1 MPFPV
6 YCFMVSSVG
15 LEIGFLNPG
24 QSTTTI
30 LAGAGV
36 ALYGLRKLDVISDML
51 SYLLGILVVCVV
63 LVLHPSFT
71 DTAAAGYAEQTLSL
85 MIELLG
91 AFIELVKNWG
101 GIEASAILGGTLA

>member
-1 MPFPV
+1 MSFPV
-6 YCFMVSSVG
+6 NCFMGSSVG
-15 LEIGFLNPG
+15 LEIGFLDPG

-71 DTAAAGYAEQTLSL
+71 DTSAARYAEQTLSL

-91 AFIELVKNWG
+91 AFIELVKSWG
-101 GIEASAILGGTLA
+101 GIEATMILGGTTA